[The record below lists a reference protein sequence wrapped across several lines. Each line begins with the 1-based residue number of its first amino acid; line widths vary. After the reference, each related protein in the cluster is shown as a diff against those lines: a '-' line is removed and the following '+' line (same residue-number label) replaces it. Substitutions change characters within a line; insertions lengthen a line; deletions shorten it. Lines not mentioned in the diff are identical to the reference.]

1 VTSISRLLPLPV
13 VCPIEAAYP
22 AAAHVKLPEV
32 VVSTVTVL
40 VVTPPVN
47 KFAVAAVVKSF
58 TATGFT
64 RSNDWLG
71 SLK

>member
-1 VTSISRLLPLPV
+1 
-13 VCPIEAAYP
+13 
-22 AAAHVKLPEV
+22 VKLPEV